1 MGRVDDRWQRKDKTR
16 TPLYGKGNRWQAVW
30 TEGGRERKQSFR
42 TKDAANAHLTS
53 IDHNQRSGTYIP
65 VERGRVFVRDIL
77 PEWLDA
83 QAQLKPSTLA
93 ATKSD
98 VRATILPYWGDKVL
112 ADITRADLQAWVNTM
127 GKAARTVDTIYG
139 RFRSFLLWCVEE
151 GRLVKSP
158 TKGVNLP
165 AGVKR
170 EHIYLTV
177 SEVEALAEAID
188 PYHKDL
194 IWFLA
199 TTGLRFGEAAELRTK
214 DFHLTRAR
222 VTVSRSVTDVE
233 GKLLVGPPKNG
244 KPRDVPLTGF
254 ITEAMAERLHGR
266 ARNDLVFPGKRGA
279 WLRSNNF
286 KRRTYDPAVL
296 DAGLPEELW
305 VHDLRHTAAS
315 LSISVGASV
324 KSVQRMLGH
333 ASAKITLDVY
343 AGLFDQDLNDVAA
356 RMDILLNEKLDSIP
370 LRNLSGPPKLR
381 AI

>member
-1 MGRVDDRWQRKDKTR
+1 MRVEDKWHRRDKTR
-16 TPLYGKGNRWQAVW
+16 TANYGKGSRWWAVW
-30 TEGGRERKQSFR
+30 SEAGVERKKSFK
-42 TKDAANAHLTS
+42 TKDAAQAHLAY
-53 IDHNQRSGTYIP
+53 IEHHQRSGTY
-65 VERGRVFVRDIL
+65 VSQDRGRVFIREIMG
-77 PEWLDA
+77 EWVDA
-83 QAQLKPSTLA
+83 QAHLKPSTFA

-98 VRATILPYWGDKVL
+98 VRASILPYWGDRIL
-112 ADITRADLQAWVNTM
+112 ADVTRADIQAWVTSM
-127 GKAARTVDTIYG
+127 PKAARTVDTIYG
-139 RFRSFLLWCVEE
+139 RFRGFLNWCVEE
-151 GRLVKSP
+151 GRIVKSP
-158 TKGVNLP
+158 AKGVNLP
-165 AGVKR
+165 TGHKR
-170 EHIYLTV
+170 EHIYLTIP
-177 SEVEALAEAID
+177 EVEALAGAID
-188 PYHKDL
+188 PFFSDL

-214 DFHLTRAR
+214 DFHLHRAR
-222 VTVSRSVTDVE
+222 VTVARSVTDVE
-233 GKLLVGPPKNG
+233 GKLVVGPPKNG

-254 ITEAMAERLHGR
+254 ITDKMRERLQGR

-296 DAGLPEELW
+296 SAGLPDELW

-343 AGLFDQDLNDVAA
+343 AGLFDQDLSDVAA
-356 RMDILLNEKLDSIP
+356 RMDTLLPKSGPDGPDE
-370 LRNLSGPPKLR
+370 NLTAPPKLR

>member
-1 MGRVDDRWQRKDKTR
+1 MGRVDDRWTRKDKTK
-16 TPLYGKGNRWQAVW
+16 TPLHGKGARWQAVW
-30 TEGGRERKQSFR
+30 TEAGKERKQSFH
-42 TKDAANAHLTS
+42 TKDAARAHLTHV
-53 IDHNQRSGTYIP
+53 DHNQRSGTYIP
-65 VERGRVFVRDIL
+65 AERGRVFVKDLL
-77 PEWLDA
+77 PDWVES
-83 QAQLKPSTLA
+83 QAQLKPSTMA
-93 ATKSD
+93 ATRSD
-98 VRATILPYWGDKVL
+98 VRATILPYWGEKVL
-112 ADITRADLQAWVNTM
+112 ADITRADLQAWVNGM

-165 AGVKR
+165 TGVKR
-170 EHIYLTV
+170 EHIYLTIP
-177 SEVEALAEAID
+177 EVETLADAID
-188 PYHKDL
+188 PYYRDL

-214 DFHLTRAR
+214 DFHLSRAR
-222 VTVSRSVTDVE
+222 VTVARSVTDVE
-233 GKLLVGPPKNG
+233 GRLMVGPPKNG

-254 ITEAMAERLHGR
+254 ITERMGERLQGR

-286 KRRTYDPAVL
+286 KRRTYDPAVIA
-296 DAGLPEELW
+296 AGLPDELW

-315 LSISVGASV
+315 LSIAAGASV

-343 AGLFDQDLNDVAA
+343 AGLFDQDLDDVAG
-356 RMDILLNEKLDSIP
+356 RMDALIVEKMRSIP
-370 LRNLSGPPKLR
+370 PRNLSEGAKLR